1 MRIQFFYTALVS
13 FIITIALG
21 ILLIPVLDKLK
32 FGQTIRSDGPK
43 RHLKKTGTPTM
54 GGIIFIPAIVFT
66 TLFFSGISSDI
77 LIVIFSMIGFSLL
90 GFADDFIKIARK
102 RSLGLRANQKLL
114 FQFILSIGLTLYVFS
129 NYTRPTEI
137 LVPFYTGRID
147 IGAFYIPLTIIFV
160 IMGTVNSVNLTD
172 GLDGLVSGI
181 IAIISFFY
189 TVFLAMNNHWTLAI
203 FSAAITGA
211 CLGFLLF
218 NHYPARVF
226 MGDTG
231 SLGLGGALAAI
242 AVLSRSHFYLAIF
255 GMILIIETLS
265 VILQVISFHI
275 IGKRVFKMSPIH
287 HHFELCG
294 WSEHKVVY
302 MFWLITL
309 IMGLIGFL
317 MYKRVS
323 IPIS

>member
-1 MRIQFFYTALVS
+1 LRSQFYAALAS

-21 ILLIPVLDKLK
+21 ILLIPALDKLK
-32 FGQTIRSDGPK
+32 FGQTIRSDGPR

-54 GGIIFIPAIVFT
+54 GGIIFIPAIALAT
-66 TLFFSGISSDI
+66 ILFSGISENA
-77 LIVIFSMIGFSLL
+77 LVVIFSMVGFGLI
-90 GFADDFIKIARK
+90 GFADDFIKITQK
-102 RSLGLRANQKLL
+102 RSLGLRANQKLFFQL
-114 FQFILSIGLTLYVFS
+114 FLSIGLIIYIYS
-129 NYTRPTEI
+129 RYTRPTEI
-137 LVPFYTGRID
+137 LMPFYPGSID
-147 IGAFYIPLTIIFV
+147 IGAFYIPITLVFV
-160 IMGTVNSVNLTD
+160 IMGTVNSANLTD

-189 TVFLAMNNHWTLAI
+189 TVLLTMNNHWSLSI

-218 NHYPARVF
+218 NHHPARVF

-231 SLGLGGALAAI
+231 SLGLGGALAAL
-242 AVLSRSHFYLAIF
+242 AVLSRSHFFLAIF
-255 GMILIIETLS
+255 GLIFIIETLS
-265 VILQVISFHI
+265 VILQVISFKLT
-275 IGKRVFKMSPIH
+275 GKRIFKMSPIH

-294 WSEHKVVY
+294 WSESKIVH

-309 IMGLIGFL
+309 ITGILGFL
-317 MYKRVS
+317 LYKEVI